1 MIVELLGDVYEHS
14 RSKGNTFP
22 LLLSLISIVLFV
34 AMATRVANSVNFLA
48 LRGHL
53 HAGLNEMM
61 SVTPWSSLVGWFAPH
76 ALNRIL
82 LIECL
87 NTYDRR
93 PRPHPRLLA
102 LHLSFLQASPLRNT
116 ALGGSPRFNS
126 SRNRFSFVARQVDP
140 LPPRIAAQLSSSP
153 SPHGVSPLFCP
164 QHSPPLRSFRHDS
177 SMHMLQRWLRLA
189 SSP

>member
-1 MIVELLGDVYEHS
+1 MIVELLDNVYEHS

-34 AMATRVANSVNFLA
+34 AMATWVANFLA
-48 LRGHL
+48 LRGPAP
-53 HAGLNEMM
+53 AGLNEMM

-93 PRPHPRLLA
+93 PRLHPRLLA

-116 ALGGSPRFNS
+116 ALGGSPLSHS
-126 SRNRFSFVARQVDP
+126 SRNRFSFARQVDP